1 MTCHDRSASL
11 RPRRYMGILAG
22 AALACGP
29 AAPAD
34 DPGSTAATST
44 SLASATA
51 SPSTTQPEAMTAG
64 DPTSIVTTSAAS
76 SSSAGTTDS
85 LTTDATPANTSG
97 SSSPAT
103 TTAGETTTT
112 ETTATETTTTETT
125 ASEPLTD
132 PEQVYRVYLQ
142 VGSHALDDVPQWE
155 ADPDL
160 SCQDQ
165 PPPLCGAAPS
175 FGPPKLRING
185 VWTDLAAVALGDQ
198 VAVAFP
204 FASEAC
210 DLGCGSRIAGVDG
223 GFGGVSAGTL
233 PPDFP
238 CKSAASG
245 VWAAVDVGEIVSARK
260 YTVSL
265 QLQNACGAEA
275 GTQLSFVPK

>member
-103 TTAGETTTT
+103 TTAG
-112 ETTATETTTTETT
+112 ETTTTETT